1 MNPSKAEIDEFFSV
15 VDNQDK
21 DHIDFLEF
29 MLLMTW
35 QKQKSAAELEE
46 DMQDTFSIFDRND
59 D

>member
-35 QKQKSAAELEE
+35 
-46 DMQDTFSIFDRND
+46 
-59 D
+59 